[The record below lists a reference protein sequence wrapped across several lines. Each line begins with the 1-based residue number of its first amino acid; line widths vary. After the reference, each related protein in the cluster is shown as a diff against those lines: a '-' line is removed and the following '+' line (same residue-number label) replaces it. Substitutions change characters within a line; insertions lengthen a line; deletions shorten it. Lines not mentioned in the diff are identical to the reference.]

1 MNECKPLGQVP
12 FEESTTPVPED
23 PYGIAK
29 YAAELDLR
37 AARDMFGLDFVVVRL
52 DNVYGPGRGLHSLT
66 CQLNV
71 STLCGIGG
79 AFRVCLGGV

>member
-1 MNECKPLGQVP
+1 VNECKPLGQVP

-37 AARDMFGLDFVVVRL
+37 AARDMFGLDFIVVR
-52 DNVYGPGRGLHSLT
+52 RCSLS
-66 CQLNV
+66 V
-71 STLCGIGG
+71 SKPELK
-79 AFRVCLGGV
+79 ARLVPAL